1 MGKRKLKK
9 KGSNKNKQEEKSL
22 WDKIWDYKEYILI
35 GIVVII
41 LIIMYVNTFKNLDKN
56 PEAVLNSPVPVS
68 TEDRPD
74 LSTLE
79 VKTDPA
85 GALVQFRGKVRR
97 SPAIFEK
104 VPEGTFIIIVSLP
117 GYKTTQESVKIEKNT
132 HKKIFVKL
140 EK

>member
-1 MGKRKLKK
+1 MGKRKIKK
-9 KGSNKNKQEEKSL
+9 IGSNKNKQEEKSL

-41 LIIMYVNTFKNLDKN
+41 SIIIYVNTIKNLDQN
-56 PEAVLNSPVPVS
+56 PEVVLNSPVPIS
-68 TEDRPD
+68 TKDSPD

-79 VKTDPA
+79 IKTDPV

-97 SPAIFEK
+97 SPALFEK

-117 GYKTTQESVKIEKNT
+117 GYKTTQKSVKIEKNT
-132 HKKIFVKL
+132 HKKIFIKL